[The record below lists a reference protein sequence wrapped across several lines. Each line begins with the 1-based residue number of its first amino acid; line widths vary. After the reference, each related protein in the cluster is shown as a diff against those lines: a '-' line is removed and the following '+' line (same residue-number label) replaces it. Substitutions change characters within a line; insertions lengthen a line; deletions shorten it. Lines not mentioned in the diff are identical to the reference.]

1 MIAQVFFLR
10 QENARDRMA
19 AAWKFACRFLEL
31 GKSAKVVVSECK
43 PNRTPLQNDKMWP
56 MLRDIADQVKW
67 QVDGRLE
74 YLEPEE
80 WKDIMTAALKKHQRV
95 AAGIDGGFVILGE
108 HTSSMT
114 VGQVSDLIE
123 LMYAFGADTD
133 HKVIWSE
140 PKKAKAA

>member
-1 MIAQVFFLR
+1 MNSQLFILR

-19 AAWKFACRFLEL
+19 AAWNFACRFLEL
-31 GKSAKVVVSECK
+31 GQAAKVVVSECK
-43 PNRTPLQNDKMWP
+43 PKRSLEQNDKMWA
-56 MLRDIADQVKW
+56 MLRDIADQVEW

-95 AAGIDGGFVILGE
+95 AAGIEGGFVILGE

-114 VGQVSDLIE
+114 IGQMSDLIE
-123 LMYAFGADTD
+123 LMYAFGADDT
-133 HKVIWSE
+133 HKVVWSE
-140 PKKAKAA
+140 SQKVAA